1 MTLRKSRHTIHL
13 WGALRPH
20 AGGAGSVILEAA
32 TIRELFRNLVEQ
44 HPGMEADVQRG
55 IAVSINGKIYRD
67 QWETVLPESA
77 EIYLMPRLAGG

>member
-1 MTLRKSRHTIHL
+1 MTQTKARHTIHL

-20 AGGAGSVILEAA
+20 AGGAESVVLEAG
-32 TIRELFRNLVEQ
+32 TIRELFRNLIEL
-44 HPGMEADVQRG
+44 HPGMEADVHRG

-67 QWETVLPESA
+67 QWETVLPEGA